1 MKKNYKLSAKQIR
14 CYGAYLREQER
25 ADSTVQKYLH
35 DLAAL
40 LAYLRGRA
48 LTKAVLLEWKGD
60 LAGRYAPA
68 SVNTM
73 LAAVNGF
80 LRFMGWGELT
90 VRFLK
95 IQKALFC
102 DERRELTRADYD
114 RWDLLIGMDQANL
127 RNMRRLFPDDPEQKL
142 HLLMDYTSR
151 PGQVADPWYTGDFE
165 ATWRDVLEGC
175 RGLLYKL
182 QK

>member
-60 LAGRYAPA
+60 LGRAGTPRP
-68 SVNTM
+68 
-73 LAAVNGF
+73 
-80 LRFMGWGELT
+80 
-90 VRFLK
+90 
-95 IQKALFC
+95 
-102 DERRELTRADYD
+102 
-114 RWDLLIGMDQANL
+114 LLIPCW
-127 RNMRRLFPDDPEQKL
+127 RRSTAFFASWDGEN
-142 HLLMDYTSR
+142 
-151 PGQVADPWYTGDFE
+151 
-165 ATWRDVLEGC
+165 
-175 RGLLYKL
+175 
-182 QK
+182 

>member
-102 DERRELTRADYD
+102 DERRELTRADYV
-114 RWDLLIGMDQANL
+114 RLVNTARRKRKERLSLVLQTICATGIRVSEL
-127 RNMRRLFPDDPEQKL
+127 RSPQRPWPLAGRRLPTRENGAAF
-142 HLLMDYTSR
+142 S
-151 PGQVADPWYTGDFE
+151 
-165 ATWRDVLEGC
+165 C
-175 RGLLYKL
+175 RKSCAVC
-182 QK
+182 

>member
-60 LAGRYAPA
+60 LAGR
-68 SVNTM
+68 V
-73 LAAVNGF
+73 
-80 LRFMGWGELT
+80 
-90 VRFLK
+90 
-95 IQKALFC
+95 
-102 DERRELTRADYD
+102 
-114 RWDLLIGMDQANL
+114 
-127 RNMRRLFPDDPEQKL
+127 
-142 HLLMDYTSR
+142 R
-151 PGQVADPWYTGDFE
+151 PGLCQYHAGGGQRLSSLHGMGRTDGPVFE
-165 ATWRDVLEGC
+165 DSEGFVL
-175 RGLLYKL
+175 
-182 QK
+182 

>member
-102 DERRELTRADYD
+102 DERRELTRADYV
-114 RWDLLIGMDQANL
+114 RLVNTARRKRKERLSWCSRPSAPPEFGSLNCVRSPQRPWPLAG
-127 RNMRRLFPDDPEQKL
+127 RRLPTRENGAAF
-142 HLLMDYTSR
+142 S
-151 PGQVADPWYTGDFE
+151 
-165 ATWRDVLEGC
+165 C
-175 RGLLYKL
+175 RKSCAVC
-182 QK
+182 

>member
-68 SVNTM
+68 SVIPCWRRST
-73 LAAVNGF
+73 AFFAS
-80 LRFMGWGELT
+80 WDGE
-90 VRFLK
+90 
-95 IQKALFC
+95 
-102 DERRELTRADYD
+102 
-114 RWDLLIGMDQANL
+114 N
-127 RNMRRLFPDDPEQKL
+127 
-142 HLLMDYTSR
+142 
-151 PGQVADPWYTGDFE
+151 
-165 ATWRDVLEGC
+165 
-175 RGLLYKL
+175 
-182 QK
+182 

>member
-80 LRFMGWGELT
+80 LRFMGWGERSSEAAGSAA
-90 VRFLK
+90 V
-95 IQKALFC
+95 
-102 DERRELTRADYD
+102 
-114 RWDLLIGMDQANL
+114 L
-127 RNMRRLFPDDPEQKL
+127 RQIIP
-142 HLLMDYTSR
+142 SR
-151 PGQVADPWYTGDFE
+151 I
-165 ATWRDVLEGC
+165 
-175 RGLLYKL
+175 
-182 QK
+182 

>member
-60 LAGRYAPA
+60 LAGP
-68 SVNTM
+68 V
-73 LAAVNGF
+73 
-80 LRFMGWGELT
+80 
-90 VRFLK
+90 
-95 IQKALFC
+95 
-102 DERRELTRADYD
+102 
-114 RWDLLIGMDQANL
+114 
-127 RNMRRLFPDDPEQKL
+127 
-142 HLLMDYTSR
+142 R
-151 PGQVADPWYTGDFE
+151 PGLCQYHAGGGQRLSSVHGMGRTDGPVFE
-165 ATWRDVLEGC
+165 DSEGFVL
-175 RGLLYKL
+175 
-182 QK
+182 

>member
-73 LAAVNGF
+73 L
-80 LRFMGWGELT
+80 RSE
-90 VRFLK
+90 
-95 IQKALFC
+95 
-102 DERRELTRADYD
+102 ERRVGKECL
-114 RWDLLIGMDQANL
+114 
-127 RNMRRLFPDDPEQKL
+127 P
-142 HLLMDYTSR
+142 
-151 PGQVADPWYTGDFE
+151 
-165 ATWRDVLEGC
+165 GC
-175 RGLLYKL
+175 RSRWSPYH
-182 QK
+182 

>member
-48 LTKAVLLEWKGD
+48 LTKAILLEWKGD
-60 LAGRYAPA
+60 LSGRYAPA

-80 LRFMGWGELT
+80 LRFWG
-90 VRFLK
+90 F
-95 IQKALFC
+95 
-102 DERRELTRADYD
+102 ERCCVKP
-114 RWDLLIGMDQANL
+114 
-127 RNMRRLFPDDPEQKL
+127 F
-142 HLLMDYTSR
+142 
-151 PGQVADPWYTGDFE
+151 
-165 ATWRDVLEGC
+165 
-175 RGLLYKL
+175 KL
-182 QK
+182 QKRLF

>member
-73 LAAVNGF
+73 LAAGGGQRLSSLHGMGRTDGPVFEDSEGF
-80 LRFMGWGELT
+80 
-90 VRFLK
+90 
-95 IQKALFC
+95 
-102 DERRELTRADYD
+102 
-114 RWDLLIGMDQANL
+114 
-127 RNMRRLFPDDPEQKL
+127 
-142 HLLMDYTSR
+142 
-151 PGQVADPWYTGDFE
+151 
-165 ATWRDVLEGC
+165 VL
-175 RGLLYKL
+175 
-182 QK
+182 

>member
-1 MKKNYKLSAKQIR
+1 MAPICGRRSGRTAPFK
-14 CYGAYLREQER
+14 
-25 ADSTVQKYLH
+25 KYLH

-102 DERRELTRADYD
+102 DERRELTRADYV
-114 RWDLLIGMDQANL
+114 RLVNTARRKRKERLSLVLQTICATGIRVSELREITAEAVASGRAEIANKE
-127 RNMRRLFPDDPEQKL
+127 NGAAF
-142 HLLMDYTSR
+142 S
-151 PGQVADPWYTGDFE
+151 
-165 ATWRDVLEGC
+165 C
-175 RGLLYKL
+175 RKSCAVC
-182 QK
+182 

>member
-102 DERRELTRADYD
+102 DERRELTRADYV
-114 RWDLLIGMDQANL
+114 
-127 RNMRRLFPDDPEQKL
+127 RLVNTARAIHPPRARTDTVRVRPPGKR
-142 HLLMDYTSR
+142 SR
-151 PGQVADPWYTGDFE
+151 PQWEPPIIPGAPDHL
-165 ATWRDVLEGC
+165 RH
-175 RGLLYKL
+175 RNSGL
-182 QK
+182 

>member
-102 DERRELTRADYD
+102 DERRELTRADYV
-114 RWDLLIGMDQANL
+114 RLVNTARRKRKERLSLVLQTICATGIRVSELREITAEAVASGRAEIANKGKRRSIFLSEKLCRLLKSYL
-127 RNMRRLFPDDPEQKL
+127 
-142 HLLMDYTSR
+142 
-151 PGQVADPWYTGDFE
+151 
-165 ATWRDVLEGC
+165 
-175 RGLLYKL
+175 
-182 QK
+182 

>member
-60 LAGRYAPA
+60 LPAGTPRPLSIPCWRRSTAFFA
-68 SVNTM
+68 S
-73 LAAVNGF
+73 
-80 LRFMGWGELT
+80 WDGE
-90 VRFLK
+90 
-95 IQKALFC
+95 
-102 DERRELTRADYD
+102 
-114 RWDLLIGMDQANL
+114 N
-127 RNMRRLFPDDPEQKL
+127 
-142 HLLMDYTSR
+142 
-151 PGQVADPWYTGDFE
+151 
-165 ATWRDVLEGC
+165 
-175 RGLLYKL
+175 
-182 QK
+182 